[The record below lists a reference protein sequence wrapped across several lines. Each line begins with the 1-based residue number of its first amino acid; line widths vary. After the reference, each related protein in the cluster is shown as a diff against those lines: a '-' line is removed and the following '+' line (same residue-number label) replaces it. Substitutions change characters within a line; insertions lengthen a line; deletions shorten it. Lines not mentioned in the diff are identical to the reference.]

1 MFIILNVSKNENVI
15 AIIIK
20 DIRLV
25 TALRLLARAISK
37 SSSHSWRV
45 LCSWLSNRR
54 FYSMWESLST
64 KAISTMTLTLNQ
76 ILLKAGAIP
85 CNEFL
90 SHDSFSKIYFCL
102 VTLGL
107 SLVYGLWTAVIY
119 IRSPV
124 VRLRQGDIMRITEEY
139 IQIWKSTIL
148 HMLFK

>member
-1 MFIILNVSKNENVI
+1 MNII
-15 AIIIK
+15 
-20 DIRLV
+20 
-25 TALRLLARAISK
+25 
-37 SSSHSWRV
+37 
-45 LCSWLSNRR
+45 
-54 FYSMWESLST
+54 FY
-64 KAISTMTLTLNQ
+64 Q

-102 VTLGL
+102 VILGL

-139 IQIWKSTIL
+139 IQI
-148 HMLFK
+148 